1 MMSLLVRIKNF
12 IKSLIWHIYAGFPK
26 SNQQLI
32 DYRYKICN
40 DCDMMNKASSQCL
53 VCGCNISNKKI
64 FMNKLA
70 WKDQSCPKN
79 KW

>member
-1 MMSLLVRIKNF
+1 MYLLKIKNF
-12 IKSLIWHIYAGFPK
+12 IKSLIWHAYSGFPK
-26 SNQQLI
+26 SSQELI
-32 DYRYKICN
+32 NYRYKICN
-40 DCDMMNKASSQCL
+40 DCDMMNKSANQCL

-70 WKDQSCPKN
+70 WKDQARPKN